1 MIFYIIGIII
11 IFVLISLFLGGKY
24 YKEAFSGNFS
34 GKFKIDDDNH
44 VTNMND
50 STSDVM
56 NNDLNNMNTQ
66 QRMNNNYDNYNHY
79 SKFSSNLTNGTTFY
93 GKNGGSVMV
102 NIQTDGKPSLKVML
116 NSNDSPMIFTPTT
129 KEGFTNTNTNMN
141 DSSINKFT
149 GPNGA
154 SATIINLNGH
164 QAIRI
169 KTSSGN
175 YFFTTSHSGSSNEY
189 TPNYQTY
196 NNTPNTYYGSTGDVY
211 NASSFANNAYTS
223 PITFYGPNGST
234 ATVNSNGP
242 NTLTVKLN
250 GNTIEYG
257 GTPDATGFVSKYQGP
272 DLSTAVVVSG
282 ENGVKALNVTY
293 NGKTMTYVSSTQQQ
307 PQSNDFMSM
316 FNTPQNPSQNSTMTM
331 MGQPYSN
338 SSQSS
343 TMTMMGQNP
352 YSSEQGIP
360 RSQIPPGQEN
370 LYILKSEIVPPVCPM
385 CPSAASCPRQEKCP
399 PCPACARCPEPSF
412 ECKKVPNYNAMN
424 SSGLPMPVLN
434 DFSSF
439 GM

>member
-1 MIFYIIGIII
+1 MKTKTMIFYIIGIII

-34 GKFKIDDDNH
+34 GKFNIDDDNH
-44 VTNMND
+44 ATNMND
-50 STSDVM
+50 TNSDNM
-56 NNDLNNMNTQ
+56 NNDLDNMNTQ
-66 QRMNNNYDNYNHY
+66 HMMNNNYDNYNHY
-79 SKFSSNLTNGTTFY
+79 SKFSSNLTNGATFY

-116 NSNDSPMIFTPTT
+116 NQNDSPMIFTPVS
-129 KEGFTNTNTNMN
+129 KEALTNMSIN
-141 DSSINKFT
+141 DSSINKFV

-154 SATIINLNGH
+154 SATVINLNGH

-175 YFFTTSHSGSSNEY
+175 YFFTTSESKSTSEY
-189 TPNYQTY
+189 NPNYQIY

-211 NASSFANNAYTS
+211 SASSFANNAYTS
-223 PITFYGPNGST
+223 PVTFYGPNGST
-234 ATVNSNGP
+234 ATINSNGP

-250 GNTIEYG
+250 GNTIEFQ

-272 DLSTAVVVSG
+272 DLSSAVIVTG

-293 NGKTMTYVSSTQQQ
+293 NGKTMTYVSSVQQ
-307 PQSNDFMSM
+307 PQNNNFMGM
-316 FNTPQNPSQNSTMTM
+316 FTPQQNPSQNSTMTM
-331 MGQPYSN
+331 MGQ
-338 SSQSS
+338 
-343 TMTMMGQNP
+343 NP
-352 YSSEQGIP
+352 YSSDQGIP
-360 RSQIPPGQEN
+360 KSQIPPGQES

-412 ECKKVPNYNAMN
+412 ECKKVPNYSNVNNM
-424 SSGLPMPVLN
+424 SLPVPVLN